1 MDLCRS
7 WARTWRGRERT
18 EMAREAGQARGQG
31 PGMTAF
37 WEGRIQERVMEGLW
51 VETEEGTE
59 EGRMST
65 CRIQGLTMGGGVVRG
80 LGASLLPPRS
90 PILSIS

>member
-1 MDLCRS
+1 
-7 WARTWRGRERT
+7 
-18 EMAREAGQARGQG
+18 
-31 PGMTAF
+31 MTAF

-65 CRIQGLTMGGGVVRG
+65 CRIQGLTMRGGW
-80 LGASLLPPRS
+80 LGD
-90 PILSIS
+90 